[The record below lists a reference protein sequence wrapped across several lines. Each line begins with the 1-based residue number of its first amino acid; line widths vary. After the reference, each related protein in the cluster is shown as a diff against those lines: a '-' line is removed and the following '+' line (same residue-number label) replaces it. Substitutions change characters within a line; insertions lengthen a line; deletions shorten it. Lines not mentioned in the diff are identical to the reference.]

1 MSACFASVSWPVL
14 VSFVLAREILFSFSN
29 KEADKRKVG
38 FGQNAR
44 NESQQEESIYSKYL

>member
-38 FGQNAR
+38 FGQNAN